1 MKLFTQGKS
10 PTSIPHSA
18 VQDVESRSVVV
29 RFYYRNRI
37 FMGFCCV
44 CCEVL
49 YLALYALAWPR
60 YRALAVG
67 RLPAAAVR
75 LLHPWVAPHL
85 AKALARPIS
94 LPVAIAA
101 AAAPGAI
108 IKQFVNVIQL
118 RNAADTLVKLDLEK
132 RA

>member
-1 MKLFTQGKS
+1 
-10 PTSIPHSA
+10 
-18 VQDVESRSVVV
+18 
-29 RFYYRNRI
+29 
-37 FMGFCCV
+37 MGFCCV

-67 RLPAAAVR
+67 PLPAAAAR
-75 LLHPWVAPHL
+75 LLHPWAAPHVG
-85 AKALARPIS
+85 KALAQPIS
-94 LPVAIAA
+94 LPAAIAA